1 MPRAMSN
8 AVRAMPFLLEKMTVR
23 VLDDEEA

>member
-1 MPRAMSN
+1 MSN

-23 VLDDEEA
+23 VLDDMEA

>member
-1 MPRAMSN
+1 MSN

>member
-1 MPRAMSN
+1 MSN

-23 VLDDEEA
+23 VLDDVEA